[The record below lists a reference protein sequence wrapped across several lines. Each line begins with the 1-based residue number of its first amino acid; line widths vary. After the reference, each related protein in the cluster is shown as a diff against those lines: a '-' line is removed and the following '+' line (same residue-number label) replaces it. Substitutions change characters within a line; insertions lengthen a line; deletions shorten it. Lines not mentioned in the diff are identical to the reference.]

1 MDMNVA
7 KHSPVID
14 PDVFEM
20 EDTRRQTM
28 SLQLRMTDSEMV
40 GDKQQGE
47 YYWSRKK
54 GLNHVISSPRSHPI
68 KYCISPP
75 LLLDRPQALHKGLI
89 RLVPR
94 KYHYSETYVPFEL
107 WYFSLQ

>member
-7 KHSPVID
+7 KHSPVIV

-47 YYWSRKK
+47 YYW
-54 GLNHVISSPRSHPI
+54 
-68 KYCISPP
+68 
-75 LLLDRPQALHKGLI
+75 
-89 RLVPR
+89 
-94 KYHYSETYVPFEL
+94 
-107 WYFSLQ
+107 